1 MTSRTVFAPGA
12 PAVGISARAR
22 SSSWTLGLLALG
34 CSLPLACAATSSPA
48 PEPVFVST
56 QDAVAPVPGRSA
68 ARPGFPQH
76 PALAPDGSSVVF
88 SWAGDLW
95 WVPRAGGA
103 ASRLTT
109 HAAREGRAAFH
120 PDGARLA
127 FESNRNGTN
136 NLYLMNL
143 DLGESQ
149 AQAGAVE
156 RVTLSD
162 RSQSLSGW
170 SGDGQ
175 RLLFSSWREPGIYR
189 SARPF
194 SADLEEGPVTRVTD
208 AFGSEP
214 QLSADGSQLLLTRGR
229 DNGVRPAYR
238 GPGSSTIWFKDVA
251 AGEWSELAPSDASQS
266 SPHFGPEGSV
276 VFLSSR
282 DGQNNVWQRL
292 AGGSLLQLTNFQVA
306 EGSVTQGHGVR
317 DLDVSHDGSTAVF
330 CVWDQLYILDLSNAG
345 ASPVALPVTCGSDRV
360 DRPVRTEDLSRE
372 AEEIALSPDGKTAA
386 LVARGELFVRPVEEG
401 RPARRV
407 TATAG
412 RERDVRWSPDGSTLY
427 FSSDEGGRRGLW
439 TAKVSLSR
447 GDLEREE
454 EEEVEEQA
462 AEVQDAGEV
471 EEDAVEQAGAAEGEG
486 QVDEG
491 EAGEGEEEDSE
502 EAAEKVDHGARWED
516 ALRFEV
522 QPFLSDP
529 DAELWQPMP
538 SPDGE
543 RLVYMRGLGD
553 LVVRELESGAERVVL
568 ESWDDPDVQ
577 WVRDSRHLLYAV
589 SDLDFNMD
597 IWMLDVGAPEDTDWT
612 PEPINLTQHPDID
625 HSPRLSADG
634 KVLTFLSE
642 RAGENWRFDVW
653 QINLDRSLED
663 LSDWELERYYEEA
676 ASDFKADELPA
687 EPFEFDVDGAYLRA
701 RQITRYPSSESEL
714 VVSPAADRI
723 LFQTSVDGSTGYWSV
738 DRKGRDRKSVAS
750 SGVDGARLTP
760 DGKRVQYVSGGS
772 GRSAGFTGSKGET
785 HGLSAEIVIDVLSE
799 QAQKFAEAA
808 RVLGDGFY
816 HPTLKGLDWS
826 GLTEAYGSLA
836 AQTHTTEGFNR
847 VVGMLFGE
855 LDGSHLGISGGA
867 TYRADGADTGY
878 LGLTVEPVAGGYRI
892 REVIEGSPAHH
903 PSADLQVGDV
913 IQGVEGQALAEGD
926 ALPSLGF
933 YRALAERAGQ
943 ETLIDVRRAAGDT
956 ETLLMT
962 PISWNAERDLRYAQV
977 VADRRR
983 AVDAASGGR
992 LGYLHI
998 RSMSQPSVREFER
1011 DLYAA
1016 AHGRDGLL
1024 IDVRDNGGGS
1034 TTDILLASLTA
1045 PVHAYTVPRGADADA
1060 VPRDAYPRDRRLIYG
1075 YSRPIAVLINENSFS
1090 NAEIFAHSIRT
1101 TGRGRLVGTQ
1111 TFGGV
1116 ISTGSRTLIDGSRVR
1131 MPFRGWYLPDGTDME
1146 NNGAVPDLDVP
1157 RLPGDE
1163 EVGTDRQLLTA
1174 VEDLLEQL

>member
-1 MTSRTVFAPGA
+1 MPGSRTRT
-12 PAVGISARAR
+12 ST
-22 SSSWTLGLLALG
+22 WTLGLLAA
-34 CSLPLACAATSSPA
+34 CCTLPPACAATSIPA

-56 QDAVAPVPGRSA
+56 QDAVAPVPGRAA

-109 HAAREGRAAFH
+109 HAAREGRSAFH

-143 DLGESQ
+143 DLRGSQ

-162 RSQSLSGW
+162 RSQSFAGW

-194 SADLEEGPVTRVTD
+194 SADLEAGPVTRVTD
-208 AFGSEP
+208 AFGSQP
-214 QLSADGSQLLLTRGR
+214 QVSADGQQLLLTRGR
-229 DNGVRPAYR
+229 DNGVRPSYR
-238 GPGSSTIWFKDVA
+238 GPGSSTIWSKGEA
-251 AGEWSELAPSDASQS
+251 SGEWTELAPSDASQS
-266 SPHFGPEGSV
+266 SPHFGPNGSI

-282 DGQNNVWQRL
+282 DGQNNVWRQDSD
-292 AGGSLLQLTNFQVA
+292 GGLSQLTNFQVA

-330 CVWDQLYILDLSNAG
+330 CVWDQLYTLDLSDSG
-345 ASPVALPVTCGSDRV
+345 AAPAALEVTCGSDRV

-386 LVARGELFVRPVEEG
+386 LIARGELFVRPVEEG

-439 TAKVSLSR
+439 TATVSLSR
-447 GDLEREE
+447 EDLEPEEEAEPSEEPEEASEAEAAEGGDGAEGAGEAAADAEGDGTEDAEATEE
-454 EEEVEEQA
+454 EE
-462 AEVQDAGEV
+462 
-471 EEDAVEQAGAAEGEG
+471 
-486 QVDEG
+486 
-491 EAGEGEEEDSE
+491 
-502 EAAEKVDHGARWED
+502 VDHGARWED
-516 ALRFEV
+516 ALRFDV

-529 DAELWQPMP
+529 DAELWQPIP
-538 SPDGE
+538 SPNGE
-543 RLVYMRGLGD
+543 RLVYLRGLGD
-553 LVVRELESGAERVVL
+553 LVVRELDSGAERVVL

-597 IWMLDVGAPEDTDWT
+597 IWLLDVGSPEDTDWT

-653 QINLDRSLED
+653 QIYLDRALED
-663 LSDWELERYYEEA
+663 LSSWELERYYEEA
-676 ASDFKADELPA
+676 ASAFKADELPD
-687 EPFEFDVDGAYLRA
+687 EPFEFDTEGAYLRA

-714 VVSPAADRI
+714 VVSPSADRI

-738 DRKGRDRKSVAS
+738 DRRGRDRKSVAS
-750 SGVDGARLTP
+750 GGVNGARLTP
-760 DGKRVQYVSGGS
+760 DGKRVQYVASGS
-772 GRSAGFTGSKGET
+772 GRSAGLTGSKSET
-785 HGLSAEIVIDVLSE
+785 HGLSAEIVIDVLAE

-836 AQTHTTEGFNR
+836 SQTYTTEGFNR
-847 VVGMLFGE
+847 VVSMLFGE

-878 LGLTVEPVAGGYRI
+878 LGVTVEPVAGGYRI

-903 PSADLQVGDV
+903 PSAGLQVGDV
-913 IQGVEGQALAEGD
+913 LVEVEGQVLADGD
-926 ALPSLGF
+926 SQPSVGF
-933 YRALAERAGQ
+933 YRALAERAGK
-943 ETLIDVRRAAGDT
+943 ETLVGVRRASGET
-956 ETLLMT
+956 ETLLIT
-962 PISWNAERDLRYAQV
+962 PISWNSERDLRYAQV

-983 AVDAASGGR
+983 AVEAASDGR

-1016 AHGRDGLL
+1016 AHGREGLL

-1045 PVHAYTVPRGADADA
+1045 PVHAYTVPRGADADS

-1146 NNGAVPDLDVP
+1146 NNGAMPDLDVP

-1174 VEDLLEQL
+1174 VEDLLKQL

>member
-1 MTSRTVFAPGA
+1 MP
-12 PAVGISARAR
+12 ARAR
-22 SSSWTLGLLALG
+22 TSPWALGLLALG
-34 CSLPLACAATSSPA
+34 CVLPPACAATSGPA
-48 PEPVFVST
+48 PEPIFVST
-56 QDAVAPVPGRSA
+56 QDAVAPVPGRPA
-68 ARPGFPQH
+68 ARPGLPQH

-95 WVPRAGGA
+95 WIPREGGA

-109 HAAREGRAAFH
+109 HTAREGRAAFH

-127 FESNRNGTN
+127 FESNRNGTT

-143 DLGESQ
+143 DLSGSQ

-162 RSQSLSGW
+162 RAQSFAGW
-170 SGDGQ
+170 TGDGE

-194 SADLEEGPVTRVTD
+194 SADLEAGPVTRVTD

-214 QLSADGSQLLLTRGR
+214 QVSADSTQLLLTRGR

-238 GPGSSTIWFKDVA
+238 GPGSSTIWSKDVA
-251 AGEWSELAPSDASQS
+251 SGEWSELAPSDASQS
-266 SPHFGPEGSV
+266 SPHFGPDGSI

-282 DGQNNVWQRL
+282 DGQNNVWRQD
-292 AGGSLLQLTNFQVA
+292 AGGGLTQLTNFQVA
-306 EGSVTQGHGVR
+306 EGSATQGHGVR
-317 DLDVSHDGSTAVF
+317 DLDVSHDGATAVF
-330 CVWDQLYILDLSNAG
+330 CVWDQLYTLDLASPG
-345 ASPVALPVTCGSDRV
+345 AAPVALEVTCGSDRV

-372 AEEIALSPDGKTAA
+372 AEEVALSPDGKTAA
-386 LVARGELFVRPVEEG
+386 LIARGELFVRPVEEG

-407 TATAG
+407 TETAG

-439 TAKVSLSR
+439 TATVALSR
-447 GDLEREE
+447 EDLEPEDESDEE
-454 EEEVEEQA
+454 TEEAPEEPA
-462 AEVQDAGEV
+462 D
-471 EEDAVEQAGAAEGEG
+471 EQAGAEG
-486 QVDEG
+486 DADA
-491 EAGEGEEEDSE
+491 AGEGDDAPEEEA
-502 EAAEKVDHGARWED
+502 EAEDDVDHGARWED
-516 ALRFEV
+516 ALRFDV

-529 DAELWQPMP
+529 DAELWQPQP

-543 RLVYMRGLGD
+543 RLVYLRGLGD
-553 LVVRELESGAERVVL
+553 LIVRELETGAERVVL

-597 IWMLDVGAPEDTDWT
+597 IWLLDVGAPEDTDWT

-625 HSPRLSADG
+625 HTPRLSADG

-653 QINLDRSLED
+653 QIYLDRSLED

-676 ASDFKADELPA
+676 ASAFKADKLPE
-687 EPFEFDVDGAYLRA
+687 EPFEFYVDGAYLRA
-701 RQITRYPSSESEL
+701 RQITRYPASESEL

-750 SGVDGARLTP
+750 SSVDGARLTP
-760 DGKRVQYVSGGS
+760 DGKRVQYVAGGS
-772 GRSAGFTGSKGET
+772 GRSAGFTGSKSET
-785 HGLSAEIVIDVLSE
+785 HGLSAEIVVDVLAE
-799 QAQKFAEAA
+799 QAQKFGEAA

-816 HPTLKGLDWS
+816 HPTLKGLDWA

-836 AQTHTTEGFNR
+836 AQTHTAEGFNR

-878 LGLTVEPVAGGYRI
+878 LGVTVEPVAGGYRV

-913 IQGVEGQALAEGD
+913 IQGVEGQMLAEGD

-943 ETLIDVRRAAGDT
+943 ETLVDVRRASGDT
-956 ETLLMT
+956 DTLLMT

-1045 PVHAYTVPRGADADA
+1045 PVHAYTVPRGADADS

-1146 NNGAVPDLDVP
+1146 NNGAMPDLDVP

-1174 VEDLLEQL
+1174 VEDLLKQL